1 MINDYY
7 NDVFDISMDLFDQI
21 MDDLARHQKS
31 VREEA
36 KQKLAKEEAA
46 KPAAN
51 SCNCNCRKLPEVKN
65 IIFNDPVTVVFW
77 NDGTKTIVRASN
89 GDKFSKELGIVYS
102 IFKKLYG
109 PNTSA
114 AISKLLAKSQDQA
127 DIKAAKRSEKTAK
140 KTTKTAKAKK
150 HD

>member
-1 MINDYY
+1 MFNNYY

-46 KPAAN
+46 KKETTKPASHA
-51 SCNCNCRKLPEVKN
+51 CHCNCRKLPEVKN

-89 GDKFSKELGIVYS
+89 GDKFSKELGVIYS
-102 IFKKLYG
+102 VFKKLYG

-114 AISKLLAKSQDQA
+114 AIKKFLDKSQDQA
-127 DIKAAKRSEKTAK
+127 DIKAAKT
-140 KTTKTAKAKK
+140 KK
-150 HD
+150 HG